1 MHRDNRK
8 PERCATRSAQAWASP
23 WMNAQ
28 LFIAAASRLRSDWPT
43 SDKFAAA

>member
-1 MHRDNRK
+1 
-8 PERCATRSAQAWASP
+8 
-23 WMNAQ
+23 MNAQ